1 MKQQHNMTTLH
12 KPFSKKTSHGRQTLM
27 LHALGFVS
35 GDPTI
40 RISYPFVFHPGVQ
53 VTVSEPGDAKWVYMM
68 LPVPKGSLV
77 TEIKV
82 AHHRSGIQSRITH
95 IRLVQQREPVA
106 AEVVHDD
113 SIAENIPSI
122 YVISSSCHVI
132 VEKGVLLKICMEFAN
147 TDDMIEFGSIEVQYI
162 PNYEK
167 TTTSDEGET
176 KRKEERPIYT
186 LNKKQTVKNQPT
198 LVDLFF
204 KTKKK
209 RTISNIS
216 NT

>member
-1 MKQQHNMTTLH
+1 MTTFH
-12 KPFSKKTSHGRQTLM
+12 KHFSKKSSHSRQTFM
-27 LHALGFVS
+27 LHALGLVS

-40 RISYPFVFHPGVQ
+40 RIGYPFVFHPGVQ
-53 VTVSEPGDAKWVYMM
+53 VTASEPGNAKWVYMM
-68 LPVPKGSLV
+68 LPVPKGSLI

-132 VEKGVLLKICMEFAN
+132 AEKSVLLKICMEFAN
-147 TDDMIEFGSIEVQYI
+147 TDDMIEFGSIEVEYI

-167 TTTSDEGET
+167 TITSDEGET

-186 LNKKQTVKNQPT
+186 INKKQTVKNQPT

>member
-1 MKQQHNMTTLH
+1 MTTLH
-12 KPFSKKTSHGRQTLM
+12 KHFSKKSSHSRQTLM
-27 LHALGFVS
+27 LHALGLVS

-40 RISYPFVFHPGVQ
+40 RIGYPFMFHPGVQ
-53 VTVSEPGDAKWVYMM
+53 VTVSEPGNAKWVYMM
-68 LPVPKGSLV
+68 LSVPKGSLV

-132 VEKGVLLKICMEFAN
+132 VEKSVLLKICMEFAN

>member
-1 MKQQHNMTTLH
+1 
-12 KPFSKKTSHGRQTLM
+12 M

-40 RISYPFVFHPGVQ
+40 RIGYPFVFHPGVQ
-53 VTVSEPGDAKWVYMM
+53 VTVSEPGNAKWVYMM
-68 LPVPKGSLV
+68 LPVPKGSLI

-132 VEKGVLLKICMEFAN
+132 AEKSVLYFIQEQSPHQ
-147 TDDMIEFGSIEVQYI
+147 MIPCNEHTSEV
-162 PNYEK
+162 
-167 TTTSDEGET
+167 S
-176 KRKEERPIYT
+176 
-186 LNKKQTVKNQPT
+186 
-198 LVDLFF
+198 
-204 KTKKK
+204 
-209 RTISNIS
+209 
-216 NT
+216 

>member
-1 MKQQHNMTTLH
+1 
-12 KPFSKKTSHGRQTLM
+12 M
-27 LHALGFVS
+27 LHALGLVS

-40 RISYPFVFHPGVQ
+40 RIGYPFMFHPGVQ
-53 VTVSEPGDAKWVYMM
+53 VTVSEPGNAKWVYMM
-68 LPVPKGSLV
+68 LSVPKGSLV